1 MLHQELKLD
10 GENGR
15 LMELIMR
22 ESDRLD
28 RIISDFLD
36 FAKIRQP
43 KKMPARL
50 DKCLSETM
58 VLLRK
63 NTDKSEGISIRFE
76 CAEDMPLV
84 YMDDEQMRQ
93 VFMNLAVNSC
103 EAMEKGGTLEVT
115 AGPTGAGHVRV
126 AFCDSGPGIEAEGME
141 RLFEPFFTSK
151 DGGTGL
157 GLAIANKIVVAHG
170 GTIEYRNREQGG
182 AVFTI
187 TFPIIGTGEHEARP
201 ATTRTA
207 TVAATV
213 D

>member
-1 MLHQELKLD
+1 
-10 GENGR
+10 
-15 LMELIMR
+15 
-22 ESDRLD
+22 
-28 RIISDFLD
+28 
-36 FAKIRQP
+36 
-43 KKMPARL
+43 
-50 DKCLSETM
+50 
-58 VLLRK
+58 
-63 NTDKSEGISIRFE
+63 
-76 CAEDMPLV
+76 
-84 YMDDEQMRQ
+84 
-93 VFMNLAVNSC
+93 
-103 EAMEKGGTLEVT
+103 
-115 AGPTGAGHVRV
+115 
-126 AFCDSGPGIEAEGME
+126 ME